1 MKFLQ
6 KTWVAWLLTAVM
18 IVAAIGIGQVR
29 GGQRDP
35 EPLPSGSTALDESLS
50 TAGYDKWIWDDA
62 DILSASTEKQINLYN
77 ANWDYRYNSVVAIV
91 TTDSTSDL
99 EEFAWDQGIDL
110 GLGEGDAVL
119 AISVR
124 DEDWFVAP
132 GDDFSTILTN
142 RVVSDLED
150 ILSGKLND
158 KTVLAFYEAL
168 NQVYLDNFGLG
179 NAGIGSTYT
188 PGYSGGG
195 TLAGVMLLVLIL
207 IAIVLVVSA
216 IDRMRYNTYRRQY
229 YGVVNPPV
237 MFRPIF
243 FWHGPGSYWYRRHW
257 HRPPPPPP
265 RPPRGPGGGPGNRPG
280 GGFGGSSGFGG
291 GSSSGFGG
299 AGNRGPRGGGTFGG
313 RPSGGGRS
321 GGFGGSFGGSSFGG
335 SSFGG
340 SSFGGSSF
348 GGSSFGGSRGGG
360 SFGGSRGGGFGGGRS
375 GGFGGGSRG
384 GGFGGRR

>member
-29 GGQRDP
+29 GGRREP

-110 GLGEGDAVL
+110 GLGEGDAIL
-119 AISVR
+119 AISAR

-158 KTVLAFYEAL
+158 
-168 NQVYLDNFGLG
+168 
-179 NAGIGSTYT
+179 
-188 PGYSGGG
+188 
-195 TLAGVMLLVLIL
+195 
-207 IAIVLVVSA
+207 
-216 IDRMRYNTYRRQY
+216 
-229 YGVVNPPV
+229 
-237 MFRPIF
+237 
-243 FWHGPGSYWYRRHW
+243 
-257 HRPPPPPP
+257 
-265 RPPRGPGGGPGNRPG
+265 
-280 GGFGGSSGFGG
+280 
-291 GSSSGFGG
+291 
-299 AGNRGPRGGGTFGG
+299 
-313 RPSGGGRS
+313 
-321 GGFGGSFGGSSFGG
+321 
-335 SSFGG
+335 
-340 SSFGGSSF
+340 
-348 GGSSFGGSRGGG
+348 
-360 SFGGSRGGGFGGGRS
+360 
-375 GGFGGGSRG
+375 
-384 GGFGGRR
+384 

>member
-1 MKFLQ
+1 MKLFQ
-6 KTWVAWLLTAVM
+6 KAWFAWLLAAVM
-18 IVAAIGIGQVR
+18 IVAAIGIGRVK
-29 GGQRDP
+29 GGQP
-35 EPLPSGSTALDESLS
+35 EPAPRPSGSTALDESLS

-179 NAGIGSTYT
+179 NAGSGSTYA

-195 TLAGVMLLVLIL
+195 TVAGVMLLVLIL

-321 GGFGGSFGGSSFGG
+321 GGFGG
-335 SSFGG
+335 
-340 SSFGGSSF
+340 
-348 GGSSFGGSRGGG
+348 
-360 SFGGSRGGGFGGGRS
+360 
-375 GGFGGGSRG
+375 GSRG

>member
-29 GGQRDP
+29 GGRREP
-35 EPLPSGSTALDESLS
+35 EPLPSGSTALDKSLS

-62 DILSASTEKQINLYN
+62 NILSASTEKQINLYN

-110 GLGEGDAVL
+110 GLGEGDAIL
-119 AISVR
+119 AISAR
-124 DEDWFVAP
+124 DEDWFLAP

-150 ILSGKLND
+150 ILSGKLNN

-179 NAGIGSTYT
+179 NAGSGSTYA

-195 TLAGVMLLVLIL
+195 TVAGVMLLVLIL

-265 RPPRGPGGGPGNRPG
+265 RPPRGPGGG
-280 GGFGGSSGFGG
+280 FGGSSGFGG

-335 SSFGG
+335 S
-340 SSFGGSSF
+340 
-348 GGSSFGGSRGGG
+348 RGGG

>member
-29 GGQRDP
+29 GGRREP
-35 EPLPSGSTALDESLS
+35 EPLPSGSTALDKSLS

-62 DILSASTEKQINLYN
+62 NILSASTEKQINLYN

-91 TTDSTSDL
+91 TTDSVTSL
-99 EEFAWDQGIDL
+99 EDFAWDQGVDM

-119 AISVR
+119 AISAR

-142 RVVSDLED
+142 RVVSDLEG
-150 ILSGKLND
+150 ILSGDLND
-158 KTVLAFYEAL
+158 KTILAFYEAL
-168 NQVYLDNFGLG
+168 NEVYLDNFGLG
-179 NAGIGSTYT
+179 NAEPDGSY
-188 PGYSGGG
+188 GYNNSGD
-195 TLAGVMLLVLIL
+195 TAAGVTMLAFIL
-207 IAIVLVVSA
+207 IAIVVVVSA

-265 RPPRGPGGGPGNRPG
+265 RPPRGPGGG
-280 GGFGGSSGFGG
+280 FGGSSGFGG

-335 SSFGG
+335 S
-340 SSFGGSSF
+340 
-348 GGSSFGGSRGGG
+348 RGGG

>member
-29 GGQRDP
+29 GGRREP
-35 EPLPSGSTALDESLS
+35 EPLPSGSTALDKSLS

-62 DILSASTEKQINLYN
+62 NILSASTEKQINLYN

-110 GLGEGDAVL
+110 GLGEGDAIL
-119 AISVR
+119 AISAR

-179 NAGIGSTYT
+179 NAGSGSTYA

-195 TLAGVMLLVLIL
+195 TVAGVMLLVLIL

-265 RPPRGPGGGPGNRPG
+265 RPPRGPGS
-280 GGFGGSSGFGG
+280 GFGGSSGFGG

-321 GGFGGSFGGSSFGG
+321 GGFGGSFGGS
-335 SSFGG
+335 
-340 SSFGGSSF
+340 
-348 GGSSFGGSRGGG
+348 RGGG

>member
-29 GGQRDP
+29 GGRREP
-35 EPLPSGSTALDESLS
+35 EPLPSGSTALDKSLS

-62 DILSASTEKQINLYN
+62 NILSASTEKQINLYN

-110 GLGEGDAVL
+110 GLGEGDAIL
-119 AISVR
+119 AISAR

-179 NAGIGSTYT
+179 NAGSGSTYA

-195 TLAGVMLLVLIL
+195 TVAGVMLLVLIL

-257 HRPPPPPP
+257 RQPPPPPPP
-265 RPPRGPGGGPGNRPG
+265 RPPRGPGGPGPG
-280 GGFGGSSGFGG
+280 SGFGG
-291 GSSSGFGG
+291 GGFTGFSGPMGGGSRGGSFSS
-299 AGNRGPRGGGTFGG
+299 GPRGGGF
-313 RPSGGGRS
+313 S
-321 GGFGGSFGGSSFGG
+321 
-335 SSFGG
+335 
-340 SSFGGSSF
+340 
-348 GGSSFGGSRGGG
+348 GGSRGGG
-360 SFGGSRGGGFGGGRS
+360 FSGGRGGGFSGGSRGGGFGGSFGGGSRG

-384 GGFGGRR
+384 GGFGRR

>member
-18 IVAAIGIGQVR
+18 IAAAIGIGQTKG
-29 GGQRDP
+29 GGQEP

-62 DILSASTEKQINLYN
+62 GLLSASTEKQISLYN

-110 GLGEGDAVL
+110 GLGEGDAIL
-119 AISVR
+119 AISAR

-179 NAGIGSTYT
+179 NAGSGSTYA
-188 PGYSGGG
+188 PGHSGGG
-195 TLAGVMLLVLIL
+195 NTAAGVMLLAVIL

-229 YGVVNPPV
+229 YGVVTGIN
-237 MFRPIF
+237 R
-243 FWHGPGSYWYRRHW
+243 
-257 HRPPPPPP
+257 P
-265 RPPRGPGGGPGNRPG
+265 RPRPGLPEVPAAALAAAPASEGAAPAASAVPATGVPGGAAPLAGGPPG
-280 GGFGGSSGFGG
+280 VDAP
-291 GSSSGFGG
+291 G
-299 AGNRGPRGGGTFGG
+299 ALGAPSAEDLPLGAAGAAVPLAVPGAAALGADAPAALGADALGALAAAPVGAVLAAGADRSAGPELSEKGETG
-313 RPSGGGRS
+313 RKAQSH
-321 GGFGGSFGGSSFGG
+321 
-335 SSFGG
+335 
-340 SSFGGSSF
+340 
-348 GGSSFGGSRGGG
+348 
-360 SFGGSRGGGFGGGRS
+360 
-375 GGFGGGSRG
+375 
-384 GGFGGRR
+384 

>member
-29 GGQRDP
+29 GGRREP

-110 GLGEGDAVL
+110 GLGEGDAIL
-119 AISVR
+119 AISAR

-168 NQVYLDNFGLG
+168 NQVYLDNFSLG
-179 NAGIGSTYT
+179 NAGSGSTYA

-195 TLAGVMLLVLIL
+195 TVAGVMLLVLIL

-216 IDRMRYNTYRRQY
+216 IDRMRYHTYRRQY

-280 GGFGGSSGFGG
+280 GGFGGSS
-291 GSSSGFGG
+291 SGFGG
-299 AGNRGPRGGGTFGG
+299 TGNRGPRGGGTFGG

-321 GGFGGSFGGSSFGG
+321 GGFGG
-335 SSFGG
+335 
-340 SSFGGSSF
+340 SF

>member
-1 MKFLQ
+1 MKFFQ

-18 IVAAIGIGQVR
+18 IAAAVGIGLSKNYERVPDTPAP
-29 GGQRDP
+29 GPGT
-35 EPLPSGSTALDESLS
+35 GLDTTLS
-50 TAGYDKWIWDDA
+50 TSGYSKYIWDNA
-62 DILSASTEKQINLYN
+62 GILSAATEKKISLYN
-77 ANWDYRYNSVVAIV
+77 ANWDFRYNSVVAIV
-91 TTDSTSDL
+91 TTDSTSNL
-99 EEFAWDQGIDL
+99 EDFAWDQGVDM

-119 AISVR
+119 AISAR

-142 RVVSDLED
+142 KAVQTLEKA
-150 ILSGKLND
+150 LSGDLND
-158 KTVLAFYEAL
+158 ETILVFYEQL
-168 NQVYLDNFGLG
+168 NQIYLDNFGLG
-179 NAGIGSTYT
+179 NAQTGGDYYYT
-188 PGYSGGG
+188 HDSGD
-195 TLAGVMLLVLIL
+195 TAAGVVMLVFVLI
-207 IAIVLVVSA
+207 ALVVIISA
-216 IDRMRYNTYRRQY
+216 IDRTRYNTYRARY
-229 YGVVNPPV
+229 YGVASPPV

-243 FWHGPGSYWYRRHW
+243 FWHGPGTGWYRRHW
-257 HRPPPPPP
+257 RQPPPPPPP
-265 RPPRGPGGGPGNRPG
+265 RPPRGPGGGPGSRPG
-280 GGFGGSSGFGG
+280 GGSGFGG

-335 SSFGG
+335 S
-340 SSFGGSSF
+340 
-348 GGSSFGGSRGGG
+348 RGGG

>member
-6 KTWVAWLLTAVM
+6 KTWVAWLLAGVM
-18 IVAAIGIGQVR
+18 IAAAVGIGLSK
-29 GGQRDP
+29 GPASNTPAPAPGP
-35 EPLPSGSTALDESLS
+35 GLDEGLS
-50 TAGYDKWIWDDA
+50 TSKYEKWIWDDA
-62 DILSASTEKQINLYN
+62 GILSSKTEKEIALYN
-77 ANWDYRYNSVVAIV
+77 ANWDYRYNSVVAVV
-91 TTDSTSDL
+91 TTGSTSDL
-99 EEFAWDQGIDL
+99 EEFAWLQGSDM
-110 GLGEGDAVL
+110 GLGEGDAIL
-119 AISVR
+119 AISAR

-179 NAGIGSTYT
+179 NAGSGSPYV

-195 TLAGVMLLVLIL
+195 NTAAGVILLVLIL
-207 IAIVLVVSA
+207 IAIVLVINA

-229 YGVVNPPV
+229 YGVLNPPV
-237 MFRPIF
+237 VFRPIF
-243 FWHGPGSYWYRRHW
+243 FWHGPGSLWYRRHW
-257 HRPPPPPP
+257 RQPPPPPPP
-265 RPPRGPGGGPGNRPG
+265 RGPGNRPG
-280 GGFGGSSGFGG
+280 GGFGGGSFGGGGSTGFGG
-291 GSSSGFGG
+291 R
-299 AGNRGPRGGGTFGG
+299 GNSGPRGGGTFGG

-335 SSFGG
+335 S
-340 SSFGGSSF
+340 
-348 GGSSFGGSRGGG
+348 
-360 SFGGSRGGGFGGGRS
+360 RGGGFGGGGRS